1 MEAAAVIALH
11 VHLEVVRIISLEN
24 MGVDVGAVEGPG
36 KNDLPGQLDA
46 APEIRGVTALHRQV
60 LHFPDARRVR
70 PSGS

>member
-1 MEAAAVIALH
+1 
-11 VHLEVVRIISLEN
+11 

-60 LHFPDARRVR
+60 LHFPDARLVQ
-70 PSGS
+70 PAGS